1 MEKNSVKYDAFISYR
16 HAEPDSFVAKT
27 LHKELESFKLPKSVA
42 RKKTEK
48 EEGVSHGD
56 IAGETNI
63 DVSVNMQDTAT
74 VKTRIQRV
82 FRDKEELPLVTN
94 LADSITEALENSEY
108 LIVICS
114 PRLPESMW
122 CRKEIETF
130 IGMHDRKHV
139 LAVLVEGEPDTSFP
153 EELLYR
159 EEAVT
164 QTDGSVIKKK
174 IPVEPLAADVRG
186 ADRREIRK
194 KIKSELLR
202 LAAPMFDCNYDDL
215 KQRHREQRIR
225 KIIMTSVSIS
235 AACLLFGIV
244 STMMALRIQHQNAQ
258 IKEQNTQIQAQS
270 EEISVQAQEIER
282 QYREAKRNTA
292 ISRSKEAMNYLE
304 EGDRLRAIATSQDAL
319 LDLFEGDGIEEGVD
333 YPAEA
338 VYALTDSLYLYENG
352 QQILPDRIL
361 ETDTAVR
368 VIKLSPEG
376 SRILTVDASGQ
387 IVVWQPDDIH
397 ARIVL
402 DAKYI
407 VSNEYDIAFLGED
420 SVFCPADD
428 DMGSDVALY
437 DLSGGSAREVYRVSG
452 TPYVPYEGIIVLQEQ
467 QKAIVLTE
475 EGYRAIDCADGSILY
490 EKQWDIAGSKARPLA
505 ECVCSEDERYWA
517 VALALPPYLVGE
529 EGRAVA
535 VYDAS
540 SGELL
545 NVYPIEHGYVQTLK
559 FEKDRLY
566 IINNYNERTENTQG
580 TLGMEGHLGAYEIY
594 GDNAPIWT
602 YTRYGGWLYNVAC
615 GQGNNSDYV
624 LCSGY
629 SDVVALDK
637 HDGRYIDTFA
647 LGTEVTELWY
657 ADAGDSFMA
666 FARDGVWHY
675 LNMERRE
682 DMVGMLFPACTSAN
696 VQDFAI
702 GSGYCVTLPYNSR
715 QVTVYK
721 TARGVG
727 LEEFYQGDFTYAE
740 SAFNADGA
748 YMAARFY
755 NDHYTAA
762 VDMFDTNTGE
772 RLWRYEDDSDAYPY
786 SYYTAMMFVDYNGQ
800 EELAVLTSKQLLI
813 LDLETGICLESVE
826 LEVDVGFNYVGCDRA
841 HRRLLLQGS
850 HTLYEYDLDD
860 MASVREIQLDHA
872 LSYDDAV
879 AAADNLEFY
888 AVADKEANLLRF
900 YRGEEEFFTYDGGM
914 DPLQPGYINYR
925 YIERM
930 FFNEYQQERH
940 LYIVYKDGRITEL
953 DIAGDLDSAN
963 FCTAESRRVNPDKYN
978 GLGSVMRGYS
988 HAEGDDYALMW
999 GISDAYLLTA
1009 QDGDI
1014 LAHLHGLLGYD
1025 STKAQFYLVNGS
1037 TIYRI
1042 PLYTLEEING
1052 FATGVRRTGQW

>member
-16 HAEPDSFVAKT
+16 HAEPDSFAAKM
-27 LHKELESFKLPKSVA
+27 LHKQLESFKLPRNVA
-42 RKKTEK
+42 RRKKLQA
-48 EEGVSHGD
+48 EEDRHGD
-56 IAGETNI
+56 FAAET
-63 DVSVNMQDTAT
+63 SVDAVVNTQDTAT
-74 VKTRIQRV
+74 VKTHIQRV

-94 LADSITEALENSEY
+94 LADPITEALENSEY

-130 IGMHDRKHV
+130 IEMHDREHV

-159 EEAVT
+159 EEEVV
-164 QTDGSVIKKK
+164 QPDGSIIKKK

-186 ADRREIRK
+186 ADRREMRK

-215 KQRHREQRIR
+215 RQRHREQRTR

-244 STMMALRIQHQNAQ
+244 STMMALQIQHQNMM
-258 IKEQNTQIQAQS
+258 IKEQNTQIRAQS
-270 EEISVQAQEIER
+270 DEIAEQAQEIEE

-304 EGDRLRAIATSQDAL
+304 EGDRLRAIATAQDAL
-319 LDLFEGDGIEEGVD
+319 LDLSESDGIEEGVD

-368 VIKLSPEG
+368 VMKLSPEG

-402 DAKYI
+402 DAKYG
-407 VSNEYDIAFLGED
+407 VSNEHEIAFFGED
-420 SVFCPADD
+420 SIFCPADD
-428 DMGSDVALY
+428 DLGSDVALY
-437 DLSGGSAREVYRVSG
+437 DLSGGSAAEVYCISG
-452 TPYVPYEGIIVLQEQ
+452 TPYVPYKGIIVLQEQ
-467 QKAIVLTE
+467 QRAIVLTE
-475 EGYRAIDCADGSILY
+475 EGYHAINCTDGSTLY
-490 EKQWDIAGSKARPLA
+490 EEQWNIDGFTARPLA

-517 VALALPPYLVGE
+517 VALELPPYLVGE
-529 EGRAVA
+529 KGRAVA

-545 NVYPIEHGYVQTLK
+545 NVYPIEYGYVQTLK

-566 IINNYNERTENTQG
+566 IINNYSERTGNTQG
-580 TLGMEGHLGAYEIY
+580 TLGMEGRLWVFEIY
-594 GDNAPIWT
+594 GDNAPIWI
-602 YTRYGGWLYNVAC
+602 YKRYGGWLYDVAC
-615 GQGNNSDYV
+615 GQGDNSDYL

-629 SDVVALDK
+629 SDVVALNKNNGD
-637 HDGRYIDTFA
+637 YIDTFA
-647 LGTEVTELWY
+647 FGTQVIELWY

-682 DMVGMLFPACTSAN
+682 DMVGMLFPACTSTN

-727 LEEFYQGDFTYAE
+727 LEEFFQGDVYYTDSVF
-740 SAFNADGA
+740 SADDT
-748 YMAARFY
+748 YMAVRFY
-755 NDHYTAA
+755 NDTAA

-772 RLWRYEDDSDAYPY
+772 RLWRYEDDDDSYPY
-786 SYYTAMMFVDYNGQ
+786 SYYKTMMFVDYNGQ
-800 EELAVLTSKQLLI
+800 EELAVLTSKQMLI
-813 LDLETGICLESVE
+813 LDLESGTCLESAE
-826 LEVDVGFNYVGCDRA
+826 LEVDGGFNYVGCDRA
-841 HRRLLLQGS
+841 HHRLLLQGS

-860 MASVREIQLDHA
+860 MNSVREIQLEHA
-872 LSYDDAV
+872 LSFDDAV
-879 AAADNLEFY
+879 AASDDLEFY
-888 AVADKEANLLRF
+888 AVTDKEANLLRF
-900 YRGEEEFFTYDGGM
+900 YRGGEEFYTYDGGA

-925 YIERM
+925 YIETM

-940 LYIVYKDGRITEL
+940 LYVVYKDGRITEL
-953 DIAGDLDSAN
+953 DIAEDFNAKN
-963 FCTAESRRVNPDKYN
+963 FCTAESRKGNPDKYN
-978 GLGSVMRGYS
+978 GLESTMRGYS
-988 HAEGDDYALMW
+988 YTEGDDYALMW
-999 GISDAYLLTA
+999 GISDSYLLTA
-1009 QDGDI
+1009 QGGDI

-1025 STKAQFYLVNGS
+1025 STKAQFYLVNGN
-1037 TIYRI
+1037 TIYRM
-1042 PLYTLEEING
+1042 PLYTLEEISG
-1052 FATGVRRTGQW
+1052 FATDVRWTGQW